1 MPVPRDGLAAPN
13 TSVYVA
19 STKFLE
25 KYCTLLMLIFPRLT
39 LFGAL
44 TIGCT
49 IVGQSLSNFRY
60 NPRPSFFV
68 GPSRTVSMKL
78 IVKVFPE
85 ITIKSPPVRKKF
97 IRQLA
102 KNIRT
107 VLRELDENIVVG
119 GVWDNLEVETRETDP
134 KILQG
139 ITERLSC
146 MPGIANFLQV
156 AEYPLGDL
164 DDIVAKC
171 RQHYA
176 DLLPGKIFAVRCKRA
191 GKHSFSSMDVE
202 RYVGSQ
208 LRRECGAAGIDLK
221 NPELLVRMEIRDDR
235 LFVVHS
241 QHQGLG
247 GYPLGALEQTLVLMS
262 GGFDSTVAAY
272 QIMRRGLMAHFCF
285 FNLGGRAH
293 ELGVME
299 VAHFIW
305 KKYGSS
311 QRVLFISVPFEEVLG
326 EILQKVDDGHM
337 GVVLKRMMLRAAS
350 AMAERLE
357 IDVLVTGEAISQVSS
372 QTLPNLAT
380 IDSVTDKLVLRPLIA
395 TDKQDIVNLATQIG
409 SADFARHMPEYCGV
423 ISVNPKT
430 SAKRYRVE
438 HEETRF
444 DMAVLDRA
452 LERARLVAID
462 RVIDDLSQQVAVEE
476 VHQALAGQVIL
487 DIRHPDAQEDQPLDV
502 PGVEV
507 QAVPF
512 YALNSRFKELDGN
525 RQYLLYCDKG
535 VMSRLHAHH
544 LLSEGHAN
552 VRVYRP
558 S

>member
-1 MPVPRDGLAAPN
+1 M
-13 TSVYVA
+13 
-19 STKFLE
+19 
-25 KYCTLLMLIFPRLT
+25 
-39 LFGAL
+39 
-44 TIGCT
+44 
-49 IVGQSLSNFRY
+49 SNFRY
-60 NPRPSFFV
+60 NPRAPFSV
-68 GPSRTVSMKL
+68 GTSRAVSMKL

-97 IRQLA
+97 IRQLG

-107 VLRELDENIVVG
+107 VLRELDADIVVG
-119 GVWDNLEVETRETDP
+119 GVWDNLEVETRQTDP
-134 KILQG
+134 KVLQG
-139 ITERLSC
+139 IRDRLSC

-156 AEYPLGDL
+156 AEYPLGDM

-171 RQHYA
+171 KLHYA
-176 DLLPGKIFAVRCKRA
+176 DLLPGKMFSVRCKRA
-191 GKHSFSSMDVE
+191 GRHDFSSMDVE
-202 RYVGSQ
+202 KYVGSK
-208 LRRECGAAGIDLK
+208 LRMQCGAAGIELKKPDLV
-221 NPELLVRMEIRDDR
+221 VRMEIRDQR
-235 LFVVHS
+235 LFVVHD
-241 QHQGLG
+241 QHQGMG

-311 QRVLFISVPFEEVLG
+311 QRVLFVSVPFEEVLG
-326 EILQKVDDGHM
+326 EILQKVDNSHM

-350 AMAERLE
+350 AVADRLE
-357 IDVLVTGEAISQVSS
+357 IDVLVTGEAISQVAS
-372 QTLPNLAT
+372 QTLPNLSL
-380 IDSVTDKLVLRPLIA
+380 IDAATDKLVLRPLVA
-395 TDKQDIVNLATQIG
+395 SHKQDIVDLATEIG
-409 SADFARHMPEYCGV
+409 TADFARHMPEYCGV

-430 SAKRYRVE
+430 NAKRNRVE
-438 HEETRF
+438 YEEKQF
-444 DMAVLDRA
+444 DMAILEQA
-452 LERARLVAID
+452 LERAKLISID
-462 RVIDDLSQQVAVEE
+462 RVIDDLSRNVDIEE
-476 VHQALAGQVIL
+476 VSQALAGQVII
-487 DIRHPDAQEDQPLDV
+487 DIRHPDAQEDQPLQV
-502 PGVEV
+502 PGVEI
-507 QAVPF
+507 QTLPF
-512 YALNSRFKELDGN
+512 YALNSRFKALDDT

>member
-1 MPVPRDGLAAPN
+1 MVG
-13 TSVYVA
+13 TS
-19 STKFLE
+19 
-25 KYCTLLMLIFPRLT
+25 P
-39 LFGAL
+39 
-44 TIGCT
+44 
-49 IVGQSLSNFRY
+49 
-60 NPRPSFFV
+60 
-68 GPSRTVSMKL
+68 TVSMKL

-97 IRQLA
+97 IRQLG

-107 VLRELDENIVVG
+107 VLRELDADIVVG
-119 GVWDNLEVETRETDP
+119 GVWDNLEVETRLTDP
-134 KILQG
+134 KVLQG
-139 ITERLSC
+139 IRDRLSC
-146 MPGIANFLQV
+146 MPGIANYLQV

-171 RQHYA
+171 KLHYA
-176 DLLPGKIFAVRCKRA
+176 DLLPGKMFSVRCKRA
-191 GKHSFSSMDVE
+191 GKHDFSSMDVE
-202 RYVGSQ
+202 KYVGSK
-208 LRRECGAAGIDLK
+208 LRMQCGAAGIELKKPDLV
-221 NPELLVRMEIRDDR
+221 VRMEIRDQR
-235 LFVVHS
+235 LFVVHD
-241 QHQGLG
+241 QHKGMG

-311 QRVLFISVPFEEVLG
+311 QRVLFVSVPFEEVLG
-326 EILQKVDDGHM
+326 EILQKVDNSHM

-350 AMAERLE
+350 AVADRLE
-357 IDVLVTGEAISQVSS
+357 IDVLVTGEAISQVAS
-372 QTLPNLAT
+372 QTLPNLSL
-380 IDSVTDKLVLRPLIA
+380 IDAATDKLVLRPLVA
-395 TDKQDIVNLATQIG
+395 THKQDIVDLATEIG
-409 SADFARHMPEYCGV
+409 TADFARHMPEYCGV

-430 SAKRYRVE
+430 NAKRNRVE
-438 HEETRF
+438 YEEKQF
-444 DMAVLDRA
+444 DMAILEQA
-452 LERARLVAID
+452 LERAKLVSID
-462 RVIDDLSQQVAVEE
+462 RVIDDLSRNVDIEE
-476 VHQALAGQVIL
+476 VSQALAGQVII
-487 DIRHPDAQEDQPLDV
+487 DIRHPDAQEDQPLQV
-502 PGVEV
+502 PGVEI
-507 QAVPF
+507 QTLPF
-512 YALNSRFKELDGN
+512 YALNSRFKALDDT

>member
-1 MPVPRDGLAAPN
+1 
-13 TSVYVA
+13 
-19 STKFLE
+19 
-25 KYCTLLMLIFPRLT
+25 
-39 LFGAL
+39 
-44 TIGCT
+44 
-49 IVGQSLSNFRY
+49 
-60 NPRPSFFV
+60 
-68 GPSRTVSMKL
+68 MKL

-97 IRQLA
+97 IRQLG

-107 VLRELDENIVVG
+107 VLREMDADIVVG
-119 GVWDNLEVETRETDP
+119 GVWDNLEVETRQTDP
-134 KILQG
+134 KVLQG
-139 ITERLSC
+139 IRDRLSC

-156 AEYPLGDL
+156 AEYPLGDM

-171 RQHYA
+171 KLHYA
-176 DLLPGKIFAVRCKRA
+176 DLLPGKMFSVRCKRA
-191 GKHSFSSMDVE
+191 GRHDFSSMDVE
-202 RYVGSQ
+202 KYVGSK
-208 LRRECGAAGIDLK
+208 LRMQCGAAGIELKKPDLV
-221 NPELLVRMEIRDDR
+221 VRMEIRDQR
-235 LFVVHS
+235 LFVVHD
-241 QHQGLG
+241 QHQGMG
-247 GYPLGALEQTLVLMS
+247 GYPLGALEQSLVLMS

-311 QRVLFISVPFEEVLG
+311 QRVLFVSVPFEEVLG
-326 EILQKVDDGHM
+326 EILQKVDNSHM

-350 AMAERLE
+350 AVADRLE
-357 IDVLVTGEAISQVSS
+357 IDVLVTGEAISQVAS
-372 QTLPNLAT
+372 QTLPNLSL
-380 IDSVTDKLVLRPLIA
+380 IDAATDKLVLRPLVA
-395 TDKQDIVNLATQIG
+395 SHKQDIVDLATEIG
-409 SADFARHMPEYCGV
+409 TADFARHMPEYCGV

-430 SAKRYRVE
+430 NAKRNRVE
-438 HEETRF
+438 YEEKQF
-444 DMAVLDRA
+444 DMAILEQA
-452 LERARLVAID
+452 LERAKLISID
-462 RVIDDLSQQVAVEE
+462 RVIDDLSRNVDIEE
-476 VHQALAGQVIL
+476 VSQALAGQVII
-487 DIRHPDAQEDQPLDV
+487 DIRHPDAQEDQPLQV
-502 PGVEV
+502 PGVEI
-507 QAVPF
+507 QTLPF
-512 YALNSRFKELDGN
+512 YALNSRFKALDDT

>member
-1 MPVPRDGLAAPN
+1 
-13 TSVYVA
+13 
-19 STKFLE
+19 
-25 KYCTLLMLIFPRLT
+25 
-39 LFGAL
+39 
-44 TIGCT
+44 
-49 IVGQSLSNFRY
+49 
-60 NPRPSFFV
+60 
-68 GPSRTVSMKL
+68 MKL

-97 IRQLA
+97 IRQLG

-107 VLRELDENIVVG
+107 VLRELDADIVVG
-119 GVWDNLEVETRETDP
+119 GVWDNLEVETRQTDP
-134 KILQG
+134 KVLQG
-139 ITERLSC
+139 IRERLSC

-171 RQHYA
+171 KLHYA
-176 DLLPGKIFAVRCKRA
+176 DLLPGKMFSVRCRRA
-191 GKHSFSSMDVE
+191 GRHDFSSMDVE
-202 RYVGSQ
+202 KYVGSK
-208 LRRECGAAGIDLK
+208 LRMQCGAAGIELKKPDLV
-221 NPELLVRMEIRDDR
+221 VRMEIRDQR
-235 LFVVHS
+235 LFVVHD
-241 QHQGLG
+241 QHKGMG

-272 QIMRRGLMAHFCF
+272 QVMRRGLMAHFCF

-311 QRVLFISVPFEEVLG
+311 QRVLFVSVPFEEVLG
-326 EILQKVDDGHM
+326 EILQKVDNSHM

-350 AMAERLE
+350 AVADRLE
-357 IDVLVTGEAISQVSS
+357 IDVLVTGEAISQVAS
-372 QTLPNLAT
+372 QTLPNLSL
-380 IDSVTDKLVLRPLIA
+380 IDAATDKLVLRPLVA
-395 TDKQDIVNLATQIG
+395 THKQDIVDLATEIG
-409 SADFARHMPEYCGV
+409 TADFARHMPEYCGV

-430 SAKRYRVE
+430 NAKRNRVE
-438 HEETRF
+438 YEEKQF
-444 DMAVLDRA
+444 DMAILEQA
-452 LERARLVAID
+452 LERARLVSID
-462 RVIDDLSQQVAVEE
+462 RVIDDLSRNVDIEE
-476 VHQALAGQVIL
+476 VSQALAGQVII
-487 DIRHPDAQEDQPLDV
+487 DIRHPDAQEDQPLQV
-502 PGVEV
+502 PGVEI
-507 QAVPF
+507 QTLPF
-512 YALNSRFKELDGN
+512 YALNSRFKALDDT